1 MIEVRDL
8 FHSYS
13 KKGPKVLDGVSLS
26 LGNGQIGVL
35 LGPNGV
41 GKSTLIRCVA
51 GLAKPRDGMDLIDG
65 EDVAKMKTKARALKI
80 AYVPQKVNFAPLSV
94 YDSIMVG
101 RLPYFGL
108 YPGKKDHEAV
118 LATIKEFGL
127 THLLAR
133 NVVELSGGE
142 QQIVAICRA
151 YVQGASVILL
161 DEPTAN
167 LDIAN
172 RKLVQSQIRKLKEK
186 GLVVLVSMHEL
197 NEAFEI
203 GERFFLLKEN
213 KIFFQGD
220 ADTLTSETIKEVFGV
235 DGSIET
241 INEKRVFILGGKKD
255 E

>member
-1 MIEVRDL
+1 MIEVRNL
-8 FHSYS
+8 SYAYS
-13 KKGPKVLDGVSLS
+13 KKGPKVLDCVSLG
-26 LGNGQIGVL
+26 LENGQIGVL

-51 GLAKPRDGMDLIDG
+51 GLSKAREGLVLIDG
-65 EDVAKMKTKARALKI
+65 EELAKMKSRARALKI
-80 AYVPQKVNFAPLSV
+80 AYVPQKVSFTPLSV

-108 YPGKKDHEAV
+108 YPNKKDHEAV
-118 LATIKEFGL
+118 MSAIEEFGL

-151 YVQGASVILL
+151 YVQGASIILL

-172 RKLVQSQIRKLKEK
+172 RQLVFSKIRTLKEK
-186 GLVVLVSMHEL
+186 GLTVLISMHEL
-197 NEAFEI
+197 NEALEI
-203 GERFFLLKEN
+203 GERFFFLKEN
-213 KIFFQGD
+213 RIPFQGGVE
-220 ADTLTSETIKEVFGV
+220 ALTSETIKEVYGV
-235 DGSIET
+235 DGSIQT
-241 INEKRVFILGGKKD
+241 IMDKRVFILGGYKN